1 MYVDC
6 NKVELFPSVQEE
18 DCGWE
23 LSKKAADFLGA
34 GQVHYYQTLSSLPLN
49 SLRFA
54 LKVVG
59 NICFMNESWWWDN
72 CWWCG
77 AAHSWQVDCNRSL
90 QPLQIQ
96 QSVPEL
102 DAAPTLPLLWKCCL
116 QEFGISLHCATLA
129 QHCLSRWF
137 PPIWKLEVGWENWDL
152 HRDLIRKIH
161 QTLH

>member
-34 GQVHYYQTLSSLPLN
+34 GQVHYYQTLSSQALN
-49 SLRFA
+49 SIRFA

-77 AAHSWQVDCNRSL
+77 AAHSWQVDCNWSL
-90 QPLQIQ
+90 QPHCWRYSNPFQNWMLHLL
-96 QSVPEL
+96 SLSFGNAVFKSLEFPCTVPH
-102 DAAPTLPLLWKCCL
+102 
-116 QEFGISLHCATLA
+116 ISTA
-129 QHCLSRWF
+129 LSF
-137 PPIWKLEVGWENWDL
+137 PVVSLNLKTESRMRKL
-152 HRDLIRKIH
+152 RFA
-161 QTLH
+161 